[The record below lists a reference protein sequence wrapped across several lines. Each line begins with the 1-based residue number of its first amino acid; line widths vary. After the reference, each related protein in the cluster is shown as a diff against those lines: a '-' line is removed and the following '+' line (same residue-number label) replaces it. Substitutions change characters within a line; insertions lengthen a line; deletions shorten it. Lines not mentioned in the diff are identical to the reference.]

1 MENKNL
7 KKYVGLIM
15 EVNLLKNMGR
25 YITNFIR
32 KV

>member
-15 EVNLLKNMGR
+15 EVNLLKNMER
-25 YITNFIR
+25 YIINFIR